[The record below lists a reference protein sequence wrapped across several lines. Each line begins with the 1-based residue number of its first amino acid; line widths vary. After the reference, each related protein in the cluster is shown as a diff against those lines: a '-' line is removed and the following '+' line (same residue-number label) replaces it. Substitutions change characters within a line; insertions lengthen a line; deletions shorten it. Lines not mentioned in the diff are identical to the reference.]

1 MFLHQLKQRQR
12 PQHRP
17 TLPNFQRLV
26 SRNFDRFQQARYAKM
41 FALGQDLQPS
51 TMQIP
56 PELTSLEQISESVS
70 IQRQMQANQL
80 MLRLSA
86 FTQRL
91 QRQTTDLLSMQN
103 ADRALLAEQLS
114 QELSEFH
121 TNLTTVVAALRY
133 MSQQQSHEQFQSMQD
148 LADFIAFSQAEVK
161 NKLIE
166 LSLIRKA
173 QSRQVQQMLQ
183 SSPDRCL
190 ADTAELLADLQSFC
204 KDLSCASPSTDLN
217 STYDST
223 CDSTRSD
230 PAG

>member
-1 MFLHQLKQRQR
+1 
-12 PQHRP
+12 
-17 TLPNFQRLV
+17 
-26 SRNFDRFQQARYAKM
+26 M

-56 PELTSLEQISESVS
+56 PENRTALTQVSEQVSL
-70 IQRQMQANQL
+70 QRQMQANHL
-80 MLRLSA
+80 MLRLSD

-91 QRQTTDLLSMQN
+91 QRQTTDLLSMQK
-103 ADRALLAEQLS
+103 ADRALLAEQIS

-133 MSQQQSHEQFQSMQD
+133 MSQQQNHEQFQSMQD

-204 KDLSCASPSTDLN
+204 KELSCGSSSNDLN
-217 STYDST
+217 ST

>member
-1 MFLHQLKQRQR
+1 MLLYQLRHQQRRSALHPFQR
-12 PQHRP
+12 PVP
-17 TLPNFQRLV
+17 
-26 SRNFDRFQQARYAKM
+26 RNFARFQQIHYAKK
-41 FALGQDLQPS
+41 FAFGQDLQLS

-56 PELTSLEQISESVS
+56 LENRTYLEPASEPVS
-70 IQRQMQANQL
+70 PQRQMQANHL
-80 MLRLSA
+80 MLRLSD

-91 QRQTTDLLSMQN
+91 QQQTTDLLSMQK
-103 ADRALLAEQLS
+103 ADRALLAEQIS

-121 TNLTTVVAALRY
+121 TNLTTVIAALRY
-133 MSQQQSHEQFQSMQD
+133 MSQQQNHEQFQSMHD

-204 KDLSCASPSTDLN
+204 KELSCISPATD
-217 STYDST
+217 SA
-223 CDSTRSD
+223 STRSD

>member
-1 MFLHQLKQRQR
+1 MFLHQLKQRQH
-12 PQHRP
+12 PQRRP
-17 TLPNFQRLV
+17 TLPNFQRPV
-26 SRNFDRFQQARYAKM
+26 SRNFDRSQQARYAKM

-56 PELTSLEQISESVS
+56 PEERTSLEQVSKSVS
-70 IQRQMQANQL
+70 IQSPMQANHL

-103 ADRALLAEQLS
+103 ADRALLAEQIS

-133 MSQQQSHEQFQSMQD
+133 RSQQQSHEQFQSMQD
-148 LADFIAFSQAEVK
+148 LADFIAFSQVEVK

-204 KDLSCASPSTDLN
+204 SDLCYISPSADLE
-217 STYDST
+217 
-223 CDSTRSD
+223 STRPDS
-230 PAG
+230 AG